1 MLNHP
6 LILMESIFFRF
17 KNLSVHNE
25 KSFVQPKRLKF
36 YCALNLVSILF
47 FWNTDGQ

>member
-1 MLNHP
+1 M
-6 LILMESIFFRF
+6 FFRL

-25 KSFVQPKRLKF
+25 ESFVQPKRLKF

-47 FWNTDGQ
+47 FWNMVGQ